1 LLQLAPFDH
10 VANFALFVSME
21 QVLWQTS
28 PKIQMQSIVQRQV
41 SVVGGAMEGK
51 VTPVLVGARDLLCC
65 LTPLFLA
72 VLPGGHLQLVAKAGG
87 PATFSTKWEDLT
99 PETQQLLQQVE

>member
-1 LLQLAPFDH
+1 MERLFANALQ
-10 VANFALFVSME
+10 
-21 QVLWQTS
+21 
-28 PKIQMQSIVQRQV
+28 IQMQSVGQRQER
-41 SVVGGAMEGK
+41 VVWGAMEGK
-51 VTPVLVGARDLLCC
+51 VTHVLVGARDLLCC
-65 LTPLFLA
+65 HTPLFLA